1 MSVLTRIIVT
11 AAALLAIVLVSRT
24 TSAARLPAAAATTVT
39 IAEAWRLGITSE
51 GDASYTVINGRSASI
66 AASFRS
72 NRGVTDIYYIF
83 PAPASSRT
91 VSSAAYNIISRT
103 GSYTGTASLALEARS
118 YDGSLRRTIS
128 AAPVD
133 LQAATTGVWSDLAL
147 ASDPASLALAPGEYL
162 AFHFLLD
169 GASTGDLDVRPVF
182 EVVVTT
188 ASGSAATATP
198 TATASPTATATETT
212 IVLPT
217 EHKVYLPLIQH

>member
-1 MSVLTRIIVT
+1 MQHRITRFLWPLGLPLVVLAM
-11 AAALLAIVLVSRT
+11 AAMALFVPPSLARQ
-24 TSAARLPAAAATTVT
+24 AAGARLQAVAAPP
-39 IAEAWRLGITSE
+39 EAWRLGVTSE
-51 GDASYTVINGRSASI
+51 GDASYASVIGRLIGAN
-66 AASFRS
+66 ASFRS

-91 VSSAAYNIISRT
+91 VSSAAYNIVSRT

-118 YDGSLRRTIS
+118 YDGSLQRTIS

-182 EVVVTT
+182 EVVL
-188 ASGSAATATP
+188 
-198 TATASPTATATETT
+198 E
-212 IVLPT
+212 
-217 EHKVYLPLIQH
+217 